1 MSFKKVRDAHRT
13 ENTEDYLEIIADLL
27 NVKGEARIVDIA
39 SKLDIAQ
46 ATANKTIQRLQN
58 QGFVKKEPYRS
69 IFLTL
74 KGQQVASISKKR
86 HIIVLTFLKNLGL
99 DQNQY
104 IAYVHQNTKATHV
117 HIIANRINHQGKAL
131 NDSYIGFK
139 AQNSAEKI
147 ALENGLKTAKEIRH
161 ELHFEKEV
169 LKELN
174 KPLKEEI

>member
-1 MSFKKVRDAHRT
+1 MSFKKVRDAHKS
-13 ENTEDYLEIIADLL
+13 ENTEDYLEIIAELL
-27 NVKGEARIVDIA
+27 NIKGEARIVDIA

-99 DQNQY
+99 D
-104 IAYVHQNTKATHV
+104 I
-117 HIIANRINHQGKAL
+117 
-131 NDSYIGFK
+131 
-139 AQNSAEKI
+139 
-147 ALENGLKTAKEIRH
+147 KTAEADAEGIEHHVSDKTLKKME
-161 ELHFEKEV
+161 HF
-169 LKELN
+169 N
-174 KPLKEEI
+174 KRF

>member
-1 MSFKKVRDAHRT
+1 MSFKKVRDAHKT

-27 NVKGEARIVDIA
+27 NTKGEARIVDIA

-74 KGQQVASISKKR
+74 KGQQVASVSKKR

-99 DQNQY
+99 DARTAEADAEG
-104 IAYVHQNTKATHV
+104 IEHHV
-117 HIIANRINHQGKAL
+117 SDKT
-131 NDSYIGFK
+131 
-139 AQNSAEKI
+139 
-147 ALENGLKTAKEIRH
+147 LKKMEQ
-161 ELHFEKEV
+161 F
-169 LKELN
+169 N
-174 KPLKEEI
+174 KKN

>member
-27 NVKGEARIVDIA
+27 NTKGEARIVDIA

-74 KGQQVASISKKR
+74 KGQEVASISKKR

-99 DQNQY
+99 DARTAEADAEG
-104 IAYVHQNTKATHV
+104 IEHHV
-117 HIIANRINHQGKAL
+117 SDKT
-131 NDSYIGFK
+131 
-139 AQNSAEKI
+139 
-147 ALENGLKTAKEIRH
+147 LKKMEQ
-161 ELHFEKEV
+161 F
-169 LKELN
+169 N
-174 KPLKEEI
+174 KKN

>member
-1 MSFKKVRDAHRT
+1 MLWIYYKLQIIQYMSFKKVRDAHKT

-27 NVKGEARIVDIA
+27 NTKGEARIVDIA

-74 KGQQVASISKKR
+74 KGQEVASVSKKR

-99 DQNQY
+99 DARTAEADAEG
-104 IAYVHQNTKATHV
+104 IEHHV
-117 HIIANRINHQGKAL
+117 SDKT
-131 NDSYIGFK
+131 
-139 AQNSAEKI
+139 
-147 ALENGLKTAKEIRH
+147 LKKMEQ
-161 ELHFEKEV
+161 F
-169 LKELN
+169 N
-174 KPLKEEI
+174 KKN